1 MAKKYRVIGNN
12 FNESL
17 VGLQFAA
24 ENGTPLFTIG
34 NFQLETTL
42 TEKVN
47 KNYNIG
53 EASDYYTL
61 TDLGET
67 TQEDNTLRKNKTRL
81 NLNPDYTNPK
91 SYSYFGSIKE
101 YFRVNIEGIIQ
112 QWPASIYVDKVFNN
126 TTGNTVE
133 NYSYNPITKK
143 SNFKVNNNF
152 FNNSFDIK
160 YTNQYITSNDL
171 DNKLRNLNVEYGRY
185 TIFYD
190 GIEYPLINFTGST
203 LFSNDYV
210 YFEVDGN
217 PFPLITGSTLSTNY
231 HIKPNSIEVETFYS
245 SLSDLSNELLNRY
258 VLPANTIKFTYI
270 SESTGGPFDIVVN
283 REYTWPVVDGYNI
296 DITTTL
302 FDTYL
307 TSIYEFCDYF
317 DENDT
322 NIMNR
327 MLVADSIN
335 KLNTIRR
342 GDGSEDENDAEKVTK
357 LINIYAR
364 EFDEVKKYIDG
375 VSTIRNV
382 TYDKNGNTP
391 DSLVKDVAKTFGWD
405 LLTPM
410 SDINLISSFIPTKSV
425 YSGYTI
431 NYSKYDAEVEFW
443 RRLIMNT
450 THLWKSK
457 GSRKA
462 IEFLFQYI
470 GSPEQLVNFNEY
482 VYVAKKPIN
491 VELFKVILKQL
502 TGADDISIYN
512 LDEEGFPKILPE
524 TPYNYYQSNGLWY
537 RETSGSNAAIDI
549 LNGNNPHTGPYDAG
563 KNYLEQFRCLIGSF
577 SAYTQGNGS
586 TIRITNEYIEFS
598 NLFKNYS
605 DGLINDYSGEVFLN
619 DYNVDGKPN
628 LCFSVSGTVITDP
641 DPQNVLG
648 ICGCPI
654 DVSDH
659 ALMLG
664 FKKEGNISPCNTGRT
679 TTISSFT
686 GRTFTGDYIPLTKCD
701 VNYQSIINK
710 PPIILFSSTT
720 TASISLVPIQ
730 CCTSTILPNV
740 GLGAVVPPKWVNVSN
755 GLGYCFWDK
764 TCGDLTILDLDINK
778 NIIFVT
784 GAGKTGTTS
793 SELSTN
799 IGECCSYF
807 GGVFNP
813 TTGTCNLQLVN
824 SEILLTGSTGTTCQL
839 SIVTDI
845 NDDIILNTDGTV
857 SFIDGLGAI
866 VPGNLECCRYN
877 STNTLPLS
885 FCGGN
890 CYWTDPSKNCDF
902 YNDIKVTLGVDG
914 SDGVYILSGSNENCF
929 FQVEFDMLIN
939 FDCTKLLT
947 CIGNNSILESL
958 SAFTIDATIETATG
972 TTPTTLQVFPAY
984 KFNIDNKPTG
994 IYFTGQESNCNSLNN
1009 QILIELS
1016 GNCDTVTSETF
1027 SPKWTTVKFNINNS
1041 IVGQKIKLGF
1051 NFNNIPCEFNF
1062 LVDNIKIDK
1071 LCIVT
1076 NEDILNLTNC
1086 PGFDIT
1092 RIVDNKKSWDYT
1104 ETMVKRTV
1112 DYLDFRETSY
1122 YEYDSRLLLNSKEV
1136 DLTLDAAQ
1144 AIDNDVL
1151 CYIRKNDCFFTGN
1164 TGTTIS
1170 DPYLSVFKT
1179 EIDVID
1185 DVNEFREFVLTRL
1198 IDPKSRQVI
1207 RSYPLLRYL
1216 FDKYLNLCGM
1226 NTCDNLGNQYNYDS
1240 LQNFID
1246 LIGDYWINLVEQLV
1260 PSTSIWKGATRF
1272 YRNTVFDQPKYKY
1285 KNYSL
1290 LYCNTDCETLSNP
1303 SYDCQLTIPESSFD
1317 GFIKNIYALSNPKT
1331 YESLIYNCWGNTY
1344 GYSTPIG
1351 EVAVAVP
1358 AIKGRYG
1365 YNDITDEPILLTP
1378 DQYGV
1383 IDASYASGEGITT
1396 TPSKLKGDSASVGLY
1411 YTLPDPILS
1420 CLSTT
1425 GKTLDLGTI
1434 SVTGVIDDGLSGI
1447 TIFDELVLSGQTI
1460 NDLTNVD
1467 FTDIY
1472 NSMVNGFTNT
1482 GYSVLYSG
1490 TTLIVTSNDDNDCG
1504 KDISINVCVDI
1515 DLSCTSGG
1523 TEPSCVPY
1531 TYSDTIIFDP
1541 KTPPKFGAY
1550 SPINNCTYTISDS
1563 AIIIVSGGTN
1573 SLIINTTFI
1582 NNILADIV
1590 YCPTNDSVYVL
1601 GVSPT
1606 FNMYVIDCST
1616 NTLTTTISLSPNTPT
1631 INRNSSRMV
1640 YNSTDDLIFVGQYNG
1655 VLTIDCV
1662 TNTISNVINKTTIP
1676 YGGRQMTYDSLNNI
1690 VYISNGTGGVDKVVG
1705 TNYIENAILVPSN
1718 NFGIGYNPVN
1728 NNLYSTSTIL
1738 GTPITIIN
1746 SNSNLILNTIYP
1758 TGSTVY
1764 SEVLYN
1770 PLNDDMVFVIPK
1782 TINYSILST
1791 SNVLDTKTLVNNN
1804 NPLGANLNSFVYNS
1818 VDEVLYGVLGDRN
1831 GPSLEIICLGGVSS
1845 TGGTIDTITT
1855 SCKKCIPLLNLT
1867 FEEIS
1872 VSGTSVFDC
1881 NKCTGYENDN
1891 IEIIIEP
1898 IDIPYG
1904 TGITATT
1911 CIEVNNSQVCSNV
1924 HIKSINDDVTFS
1936 GKFNIGYTAT
1946 NTNIT

>member
-1 MAKKYRVIGNN
+1 MATKYKVIGNN

-24 ENGTPLFTIG
+24 DNGTPLFTIG

-42 TEKVN
+42 TEKAN

-53 EASDYYTL
+53 EASDYFTL

-67 TQEDNTLRKNKTRL
+67 TQEDSTLRKNKTRL
-81 NLNPDYTNPK
+81 SLNPDYTNPK

-160 YTNQYITSNDL
+160 YTNQYITSSDL

-190 GIEYPLINFTGST
+190 GIEYPLTNFTGST

-217 PFPLITGSTLSTNY
+217 PFPLVTGSTLSTNY

-375 VSTIRNV
+375 VSTIRNI

-491 VELFKVILKQL
+491 VELFKLILKQL

-605 DGLINDYSGEVFLN
+605 DGLINNYSGEVFLN

-664 FKKEGNISPCNTGRT
+664 FKKEENLQPCNLQSIVT
-679 TTISSFT
+679 FT
-686 GRTFTGDYIPLTKCD
+686 GRTFIPDFGVCELDYQTVTDNPPL
-701 VNYQSIINK
+701 
-710 PPIILFSSTT
+710 ILFSSTT
-720 TASISLVPIQ
+720 DSSISLVPIE
-730 CCTSTILPNV
+730 CCKSSILPKTEGVTTSTPTWL
-740 GLGAVVPPKWVNVSN
+740 NVSN
-755 GLGYCFWDK
+755 GLGYCYWNK
-764 TCGDLTILDLDINK
+764 TCGELTLYDIDINN
-778 NIIFVT
+778 NIIFINVNGVT
-784 GAGKTGTTS
+784 GITS
-793 SELSTN
+793 TQVSSQ
-799 IGECCSYF
+799 ISSCCSYF
-807 GGVFNP
+807 NGEYDVKSDTCRLNYYTKVINP
-813 TTGTCNLQLVN
+813 RTEVMYLAGTEPSTTGL
-824 SEILLTGSTGTTCQL
+824 TCQL
-839 SIVTDI
+839 NTVKDI
-845 NDDIILNTDGTV
+845 NGDIILNTDGTV
-857 SFIDGLGAI
+857 SFIDGLGVI

-877 STNTLPLS
+877 STNTLPLT

-890 CYWTDPSKNCDF
+890 CYWTDPSKDCDY

-947 CIGNNSILESL
+947 CVGNNSILESL

-1122 YEYDSRLLLNSKEV
+1122 YEHDSRLLLNSKEV

-1151 CYIRKNDCFFTGN
+1151 CYIRKNDCFYYSNLNCDNDNLIVNGNFYNNISGWTSNPDPNSWIWFSGSSATYNGGSSGGYISQDILDVGKPYNVNFELINEDGSEVYVLAGTNSYGPFTS
-1164 TGTTIS
+1164 TTM
-1170 DPYLSVFKT
+1170 VN
-1179 EIDVID
+1179 IDVIC
-1185 DVNEFREFVLTRL
+1185 
-1198 IDPKSRQVI
+1198 S
-1207 RSYPLLRYL
+1207 
-1216 FDKYLNLCGM
+1216 
-1226 NTCDNLGNQYNYDS
+1226 
-1240 LQNFID
+1240 
-1246 LIGDYWINLVEQLV
+1246 
-1260 PSTSIWKGATRF
+1260 
-1272 YRNTVFDQPKYKY
+1272 
-1285 KNYSL
+1285 
-1290 LYCNTDCETLSNP
+1290 
-1303 SYDCQLTIPESSFD
+1303 
-1317 GFIKNIYALSNPKT
+1317 
-1331 YESLIYNCWGNTY
+1331 GNTNFSIY
-1344 GYSTPIG
+1344 
-1351 EVAVAVP
+1351 
-1358 AIKGRYG
+1358 
-1365 YNDITDEPILLTP
+1365 
-1378 DQYGV
+1378 
-1383 IDASYASGEGITT
+1383 
-1396 TPSKLKGDSASVGLY
+1396 
-1411 YTLPDPILS
+1411 
-1420 CLSTT
+1420 
-1425 GKTLDLGTI
+1425 
-1434 SVTGVIDDGLSGI
+1434 
-1447 TIFDELVLSGQTI
+1447 TI
-1460 NDLTNVD
+1460 NDCENKLFENKL
-1467 FTDIY
+1467 FQ
-1472 NSMVNGFTNT
+1472 NG
-1482 GYSVLYSG
+1482 
-1490 TTLIVTSNDDNDCG
+1490 DN
-1504 KDISINVCVDI
+1504 
-1515 DLSCTSGG
+1515 
-1523 TEPSCVPY
+1523 
-1531 TYSDTIIFDP
+1531 
-1541 KTPPKFGAY
+1541 
-1550 SPINNCTYTISDS
+1550 
-1563 AIIIVSGGTN
+1563 
-1573 SLIINTTFI
+1573 
-1582 NNILADIV
+1582 
-1590 YCPTNDSVYVL
+1590 
-1601 GVSPT
+1601 
-1606 FNMYVIDCST
+1606 
-1616 NTLTTTISLSPNTPT
+1616 
-1631 INRNSSRMV
+1631 
-1640 YNSTDDLIFVGQYNG
+1640 LIFMDGE
-1655 VLTIDCV
+1655 
-1662 TNTISNVINKTTIP
+1662 
-1676 YGGRQMTYDSLNNI
+1676 
-1690 VYISNGTGGVDKVVG
+1690 
-1705 TNYIENAILVPSN
+1705 NYI
-1718 NFGIGYNPVN
+1718 FQ
-1728 NNLYSTSTIL
+1728 
-1738 GTPITIIN
+1738 
-1746 SNSNLILNTIYP
+1746 
-1758 TGSTVY
+1758 
-1764 SEVLYN
+1764 
-1770 PLNDDMVFVIPK
+1770 
-1782 TINYSILST
+1782 
-1791 SNVLDTKTLVNNN
+1791 
-1804 NPLGANLNSFVYNS
+1804 
-1818 VDEVLYGVLGDRN
+1818 
-1831 GPSLEIICLGGVSS
+1831 
-1845 TGGTIDTITT
+1845 
-1855 SCKKCIPLLNLT
+1855 
-1867 FEEIS
+1867 
-1872 VSGTSVFDC
+1872 
-1881 NKCTGYENDN
+1881 
-1891 IEIIIEP
+1891 
-1898 IDIPYG
+1898 
-1904 TGITATT
+1904 
-1911 CIEVNNSQVCSNV
+1911 SQ
-1924 HIKSINDDVTFS
+1924 
-1936 GKFNIGYTAT
+1936 
-1946 NTNIT
+1946 